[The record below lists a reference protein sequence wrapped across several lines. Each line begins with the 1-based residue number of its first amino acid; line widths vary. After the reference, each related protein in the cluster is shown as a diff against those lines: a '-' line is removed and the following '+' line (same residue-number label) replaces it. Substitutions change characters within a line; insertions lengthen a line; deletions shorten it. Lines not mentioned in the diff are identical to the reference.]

1 MVYRLARTCYFYIRI
16 FHLQQV
22 DGNVEASDM
31 SQSDEDKTSAKP
43 TKKVIDINDLIAKPD
58 PFANGM
64 VVKKKWSEGKKYFSF
79 LQLY

>member
-1 MVYRLARTCYFYIRI
+1 
-16 FHLQQV
+16 
-22 DGNVEASDM
+22 M

-64 VVKKKWSEGKKYFSF
+64 VVKKKWSEGNDKNIFNKISF
-79 LQLY
+79 

>member
-1 MVYRLARTCYFYIRI
+1 
-16 FHLQQV
+16 
-22 DGNVEASDM
+22 M

-64 VVKKKWSEGKKYFSF
+64 VVKKKWSEGNDKNIFNTKFLLKDLKTDENQTRGKNIPNEKYFSF